1 MTFVF
6 RSLVGLL
13 PALLLGGCTM
23 GSGSQNS
30 DLGSVTGRAFAVDT
44 MAYSPSQDGIGTL
57 YIAAFPECKLGI
69 KPVGVFVQ
77 PNSDLSKGKEVSFVM
92 EDLPKG
98 KYYLAAFVDES
109 NAPPVRGA
117 RPKPGDMVHAPTGTG
132 DMKLDCVVVR
142 VSAKHKKP
150 VDVPLTGRMP

>member
-6 RSLVGLL
+6 RIVVGLL
-13 PALLLGGCTM
+13 PALLLGACMM

-30 DLGSVTGRAFAVDT
+30 GPGSVTGRAFAVDT
-44 MAYSPSQDGIGTL
+44 MTYSPTQDGIGTL
-57 YIAAFPECKLGI
+57 YIAAFPECKLGVR
-69 KPVGVFVQ
+69 PVGAFVQ
-77 PNSDLSKGKEVSFVM
+77 PNSDLSKGKEVSFVI
-92 EDLPKG
+92 DNLPKG

-132 DMKLDCVVVR
+132 DMKLDCVIATVP
-142 VSAKHKKP
+142 AKHKKP
-150 VDVPLTGRMP
+150 VDVPLTDRMP